1 LRIFAPFTGLNHHR
15 QCVTFGAAFL
25 ADETSDAFVWL
36 FEKILEAMAGHK
48 PNLLLTDQDLGM
60 KSAIEKVFDSSAH
73 RFCM

>member
-1 LRIFAPFTGLNHHR
+1 
-15 QCVTFGAAFL
+15 
-25 ADETSDAFVWL
+25 L